1 MYILVIKELLNVEW
15 RMEANFAAVK
25 YITCIS
31 NHLKDGF
38 EIELYNVCITE

>member
-1 MYILVIKELLNVEW
+1 MYIFVIKELLNVEW

-25 YITCIS
+25 YITCNS
-31 NHLKDGF
+31 NHLKDEF